1 MSDPTQVFLSKR
13 KRAQREISRSG
24 VCPQTEGFG
33 IFPKSDKKLSEF
45 YLNARHSKLEQRV
58 KYVSEELLQRMSELQ
73 THCYD
78 NEADRRLDDTNTASA
93 DTPSTVDDPSLVGNT
108 SETPQS
114 GIWDVALVKTS
125 EEEVAGQIARYQDL
139 RNKTGMSFDG
149 IRVLSLPSEITCN
162 LSKIDRLWFRRGIF
176 RTKMSR
182 GLIRVLSGPFSLKG
196 YKIKVINST
205 RDFRANPSALSLDDL
220 VYVRHHVAY
229 WYTKGDTKSGDGWLI
244 PEIPPHL
251 ITPLYREGFLTH
263 MREERAEDE
272 NTSEKAT
279 PESRSRLQN
288 SYSNVETWIQE
299 DPEGRAGTLP
309 IFIASRALKVEM
321 IPAPISSDAND
332 EEMLDFDDIDP
343 FGSKTSSEAAESRI
357 ESPVQPQSVIQTSQ
371 SQPPVSTAPQG
382 SLAQRSPSASIDS
395 SATTAPPNALDP
407 KALEFLIDNPFKCEG
422 YLQEAKDME
431 SECLK
436 LKPNLSVAECDGSSK
451 SSRTL
456 SSSSSQSSS
465 ETQWYTPKDE
475 SLAAK
480 KTYTFMCPYPYCRN
494 STYHLLITCEALH
507 QRCAKCHCRGHDDQ
521 VAEIEGRSGIYDAQ
535 CPVVADANNEGTTP
549 TVFSPRW
556 QELLDMFENFASQ
569 GVLTRYRFHSAGAGF
584 YPAKAEG
591 DLEIIKAIGYK
602 WLLRLGAE
610 RALILLGSI
619 HRLCYGAFG
628 EESLRYSEQTDD
640 TWTTVFQQRDT
651 KRTHKRDSK
660 DANLAKIARQQSPNP
675 REDMP
680 KMANAA
686 NLAKDAK
693 QHPIPREVTPRME
706 NTAPHS
712 HNTSFRGPSY
722 RGPSN
727 SRPSYRG
734 PPYSGPPS
742 YPGLS
747 YPGPSYSGHHPNEG
761 PGHVFPRPTGHPTR
775 QPGPPFLRTP
785 GAEYCPP
792 PSPNGGTQFGYGYT
806 PEQWARWAALPPQ
819 TPGPNPSMDPSLH
832 RFPKIP
838 KRRHNKRN

>member
-1 MSDPTQVFLSKR
+1 
-13 KRAQREISRSG
+13 
-24 VCPQTEGFG
+24 
-33 IFPKSDKKLSEF
+33 
-45 YLNARHSKLEQRV
+45 
-58 KYVSEELLQRMSELQ
+58 MSELQ
-73 THCYD
+73 TPCHD
-78 NEADRRLDDTNTASA
+78 NETDRPLDNTNAASA
-93 DTPSTVDDPSLVGNT
+93 DIPSAVDDPSPVGNT
-108 SETPQS
+108 PQTPQS
-114 GIWDVALVKTS
+114 AIWDVALVKTS
-125 EEEVAGQIARYQDL
+125 EEKAAGELARYHDL

-162 LSKIDRLWFRRGIF
+162 LSKIDRLWLRRCIF

-182 GLIRVLSGPFSLKG
+182 GLIRVLSGPFQLKG
-196 YKIKVINST
+196 YKIKVISST

-251 ITPLYREGFLTH
+251 ITPLFREGFLTH

-288 SYSNVETWIQE
+288 SYSNVKTWIQE

-371 SQPPVSTAPQG
+371 SHPHVSTVSQA
-382 SLAQRSPSASIDS
+382 SLTQHSPSVPINP
-395 SATTAPPNALDP
+395 SATTDPPNALDP
-407 KALEFLIDNPFKCEG
+407 KALKFLIENPYKCEG

-436 LKPNLSVAECDGSSK
+436 LKPNLNVAECGGSSK

-456 SSSSSQSSS
+456 SNSSSQSSP
-465 ETQWYTPKDE
+465 ETQWYTPKAE

-480 KTYTFMCPYPYCRN
+480 KTYKFTCPYPYCRN
-494 STYHLLITCEALH
+494 STYHLLATCEALH
-507 QRCAKCHCRGHDDQ
+507 QRCNKCRCRGHDDQ
-521 VAEIEGRSGIYDAQ
+521 VTGIEGRPGIYKAQ
-535 CPVVADANNEGTTP
+535 CPVVANASNTETTP
-549 TVFSPRW
+549 TVFSPMW

-569 GVLTRYRFHSAGAGF
+569 GVLTKHRFHSAGMGF

-602 WLLRLGAE
+602 WLRLLDAE
-610 RALILLGSI
+610 DALALLGKI
-619 HRLCYGAFG
+619 HRLCYEAFG
-628 EESLRYSEQTDD
+628 EESLRYSELPDNI
-640 TWTTVFQQRDT
+640 WTTVFRERDA
-651 KRTHKRDSK
+651 KRSHKRDSK
-660 DANLAKIARQQSPNP
+660 NANLEEAASQQSPSPREETPKMANGANLAKIAKQQFPNP
-675 REDMP
+675 KEVAP
-680 KMANAA
+680 KMVN
-686 NLAKDAK
+686 
-693 QHPIPREVTPRME
+693 M
-706 NTAPHS
+706 APNG
-712 HNTSFRGPSY
+712 HNTSFRGPPY
-722 RGPSN
+722 RGL
-727 SRPSYRG
+727 
-734 PPYSGPPS
+734 PYTGPPS
-742 YPGLS
+742 YS
-747 YPGPSYSGHHPNEG
+747 GPSYLGYPPNEG
-761 PGHVFPRPTGHPTR
+761 PGQVFPRPTGYPTR
-775 QPGPPFLRTP
+775 PPGPPFPRTP
-785 GAEYCPP
+785 GAEHCPP
-792 PSPNGGTQFGYGYT
+792 PPPNGGTQFGYGYT
-806 PEQWARWAALPPQ
+806 AEQWARWAALPAQ
-819 TPGPNPSMDPSLH
+819 TPGSNPSLDPSLH

>member
-1 MSDPTQVFLSKR
+1 MSDPTKVFLSKR

-58 KYVSEELLQRMSELQ
+58 KYVSEDLLQRMSELQ

-93 DTPSTVDDPSLVGNT
+93 DTPSAVDDPSLVGNT

-125 EEEVAGQIARYQDL
+125 EKEVAGQFARYQDL

-229 WYTKGDTKSGDGWLI
+229 WYTKGDTKGGDGWLI

-251 ITPLYREGFLTH
+251 ITPLYREGVLTH

-272 NTSEKAT
+272 NASEKAT
-279 PESRSRLQN
+279 PESRSRLHD
-288 SYSNVETWIQE
+288 SYANVEAWIRE

-309 IFIASRALKVEM
+309 IFIASRALKVEV
-321 IPAPISSDAND
+321 PAPTTSDVND
-332 EEMLDFDDIDP
+332 EEMLDFDNIDSL
-343 FGSKTSSEAAESRI
+343 GSKTSSDPTESRI
-357 ESPVQPQSVIQTSQ
+357 ESPIPKSVIQTSQ
-371 SQPPVSTAPQG
+371 SDAQA
-382 SLAQRSPSASIDS
+382 SLAQHSPSVSIDS
-395 SATTAPPNALDP
+395 SATTDPPNVLDP
-407 KALEFLIDNPFKCEG
+407 RALKFLIDNPYKCEG

-436 LKPNLSVAECDGSSK
+436 LKPNLNVAECGGSNK

-456 SSSSSQSSS
+456 SSSSSQSPS
-465 ETQWYTPKDE
+465 ETQWYTPKAE

-480 KTYTFMCPYPYCRN
+480 KPGNFKCPYPYCRN
-494 STYHLLITCEALH
+494 STYHLLTTCEALH
-507 QRCAKCHCRGHDDQ
+507 QRCTKCRCRGHDDLIM
-521 VAEIEGRSGIYDAQ
+521 EIEGRPGIYNAQ
-535 CPVVADANNEGTTP
+535 CPVVANASNTGNTP

-556 QELLDMFENFASQ
+556 QELLDMFENFAYQ
-569 GVLTRYRFHSAGAGF
+569 GVLTRYRFHSAGMGF

-602 WLLRLGAE
+602 WL
-610 RALILLGSI
+610 ILLDAENALALLGNI
-619 HRLCYGAFG
+619 HNLCYEAFG
-628 EESLRYSEQTDD
+628 EESLRYSELPDN
-640 TWTTVFQQRDT
+640 TWTTVFKERDT
-651 KRTHKRDSK
+651 KRNHKRDSK
-660 DANLAKIARQQSPNP
+660 DANPAKVARQQSPNP
-675 REDMP
+675 REETP
-680 KMANAA
+680 KMANVA
-686 NLAKDAK
+686 NLAKAVK
-693 QHPIPREVTPRME
+693 QQTPNPREITPKMV
-706 NTAPHS
+706 NMAPHN
-712 HNTSFRGPSY
+712 HYTSFRGPSY
-722 RGPSN
+722 AESL
-727 SRPSYRG
+727 YT
-734 PPYSGPPS
+734 GPPS
-742 YPGLS
+742 YPG
-747 YPGPSYSGHHPNEG
+747 PSYTGYLPNEG
-761 PGHVFPRPTGHPTR
+761 LGQVFPRPTGHPTR
-775 QPGPPFLRTP
+775 PPGPPFPRMP
-785 GAEYCPP
+785 GAEHCPP
-792 PSPNGGTQFGYGYT
+792 LPPNSGTQFGYGYT
-806 PEQWARWAALPPQ
+806 AEQWAKWAALPAQ
-819 TPGPNPSMDPSLH
+819 TPGPNPNLDPSLH